1 MAERLPTETEI
12 LAQVAAERER
22 ERIDTRTEPRAK
34 SARYDRRTARIV
46 IELTNGCLFAFPAE
60 YGQGL
65 RGATPAQLAKVE
77 VAPGG
82 YGLLWDELDAA
93 LSVPGLVAGVFGS
106 KAWMR
111 ELGRA
116 GGKIQSEAKARASRE
131 NGKKG
136 GRPRKVRTE
145 PAPAP
150 DAAAKSG
157 ERVRRVA

>member
-1 MAERLPTETEI
+1 MADMPSYEEI
-12 LAQVAAERER
+12 LAQLPAAEEAA
-22 ERIDTRTEPRAK
+22 EFEPSAR
-34 SARYDRRTARIV
+34 SARYDLPTRRII
-46 IELTNGCLFAFPAE
+46 IELTNGCEFAFPARM
-60 YGQGL
+60 GQGL
-65 RGATPAQLAKVE
+65 QDATDEQLAAVKVSAHGSALE
-77 VAPGG
+77 WEEIGAD
-82 YGLLWDELDAA
+82 LW
-93 LSVPGLVAGVFGS
+93 VPGLLSGLFGS

-145 PAPAP
+145 PAPTP

>member
-1 MAERLPTETEI
+1 MRSKVPTEAEI
-12 LAQVAAERER
+12 QAQIDAAPDSAEF
-22 ERIDTRTEPRAK
+22 EPRAR
-34 SARYDRRTARIV
+34 SAHYDRVTGRIV
-46 IELTNGCLFAFPAE
+46 VALTNGCEFAFPARM
-60 YGQGL
+60 GQGL
-65 RGATPAQLAKVE
+65 QNATADQLAAVE
-77 VAPGG
+77 VVAQGS
-82 YGLLWDELDAA
+82 GLEWEEIGAGLW
-93 LSVPGLVAGVFGS
+93 VPGLLSGLFGS

-150 DAAAKSG
+150 AAAAKTG